1 MVGSVLKQI
10 DFRLE
15 DILWKHA
22 ALDGYTTSD
31 AIAEIKELFDY
42 VDTKT
47 IQQRQREFKDTLR
60 PFLEEYGE
68 PMIVKFFDYWTE
80 HSAKGRKMR
89 FEKQKV
95 FDVKLRL
102 KTWSANQKKFSIAGL
117 IANRK

>member
-1 MVGSVLKQI
+1 MKQI

-22 ALDGYTTSD
+22 ALDGYVTSD

-80 HSAKGRKMR
+80 HSAKSRKMK

-95 FDVKLRL
+95 FNIKFRLR
-102 KTWSANQKKFSIAGL
+102 TWAENQKKFSIAGL
-117 IANRK
+117 ISNKK